1 MHAAV
6 IATGN
11 IRIGL
16 LTTRIYLVCLGLRG
30 NRERDPAGSGVSA
43 EGLRLQI
50 SPHLVLPRAR
60 QPPLTRLRPL
70 HLLGK
75 AVPIQT
81 CVSFAETASDQHLY
95 FLGL

>member
-1 MHAAV
+1 MHVAV

-11 IRIGL
+11 IQIGL
-16 LTTRIYLVCLGLRG
+16 LTTRMYLVCLGLRC
-30 NRERDPAGSGVSA
+30 NREGDSAGSGVSA
-43 EGLRLQI
+43 EGLGLQI

-75 AVPIQT
+75 AVPIQI
-81 CVSFAETASDQHLY
+81 CVSFAETASESSL
-95 FLGL
+95 